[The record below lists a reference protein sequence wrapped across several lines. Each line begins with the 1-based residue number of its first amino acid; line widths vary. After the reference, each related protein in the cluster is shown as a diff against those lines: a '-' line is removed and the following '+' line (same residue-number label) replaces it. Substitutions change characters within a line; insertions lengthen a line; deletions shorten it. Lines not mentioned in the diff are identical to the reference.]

1 MSLSPFPQRWDDDV
15 KGGNMRGCFESTFF
29 SPFFFCST
37 ALLDCCDVRET
48 GEGKGE
54 AEGDGGMEEG
64 KQTEPKR

>member
-1 MSLSPFPQRWDDDV
+1 
-15 KGGNMRGCFESTFF
+15 MRGCFESTFF
-29 SPFFFCST
+29 SPFFFFFCST